1 MTEPRELLTLSREE
15 SLALLAT
22 AWVGRVIL
30 TANAMPTALPV
41 NFAVDDEGG
50 IVFRS
55 GEGMKLAAARSGTVV
70 AFEAD
75 HFDPQL
81 KMGWSVL
88 VTGVARRI
96 VDGAELARAEGL
108 KIPAWVDPG
117 ADWQYARIEP
127 GVVSGRRLAPNV
139 AGLIG

>member
-1 MTEPRELLTLSREE
+1 MTERRELLTLSREE

-22 AWVGRVIL
+22 AWIGRVIL

-55 GEGMKLAAARSGTVV
+55 AEGMKLAAARSGTVV

-75 HFDPQL
+75 QFDPQL

-88 VTGVARRI
+88 VTGVARQI
-96 VDGAELARAEGL
+96 VDSGELARAQGL
-108 KIPAWVDPG
+108 NIPAWVDAG
-117 ADWQYARIEP
+117 ADQQYARIEP
-127 GVVSGRRLAPNV
+127 GVVSGRRLVPSV
-139 AGLIG
+139 AGLTG